1 MCYYTAVQAV
11 WSNTNQL
18 LYVNMGRYQMSFSR
32 CGTQKHFRRTPNDQL
47 TIAGP
52 GWSDMLSLIQGLV
65 FV

>member
-1 MCYYTAVQAV
+1 
-11 WSNTNQL
+11 
-18 LYVNMGRYQMSFSR
+18 MSFSR

-52 GWSDMLSLIQGLV
+52 GWSDMLSLIQGFV